1 MAKLHT
7 KKKGKSGSR
16 KVKGSQKWVEFSAEE
31 IEKMIIDLRKAGNS
45 ASKIGHVLRD
55 QYGIGSIQEIT
66 GKSIM
71 EIIESKIGKVDYPDD
86 ILNLIKRS
94 VSLRKHL
101 ERHRSD
107 AHNRTKLHS
116 VEAKIRRI
124 GSYYTRTGKLPADWS
139 YDPTKAALLVR

>member
-7 KKKGKSGSR
+7 KKKGKAGAR
-16 KVKGSQKWVEFSAEE
+16 KVEGSQKWVELSSEE
-31 IEKMIIDLRKAGNS
+31 IEKLILDLRKAGNS

-55 QYGIGSIQEIT
+55 QYGIGSVQKIA
-66 GKSIM
+66 GKSIT
-71 EIIESKIGKVDYPDD
+71 EIIENSMV
-86 ILNLIKRS
+86 NLIKRA
-94 VSLRKHL
+94 VNLRKHL

-107 AHNRTKLHS
+107 VHNKTKLHS

-139 YDPTKAALLVR
+139 YDPSKAALLVR